1 MRLKRQQARTQ
12 MALWGQEAITVR
24 MFIALTHTWQL
35 GLSLWEEAEAEEMV
49 CSQLNLLVPERG

>member
-1 MRLKRQQARTQ
+1 